1 MMQCAAPPEP
11 ADAQLWAYLD
21 GDDDATGRHL
31 EACPYCRRR
40 LEQLSQTEAK
50 MKALLF
56 RAACPE
62 SLELGEYEL
71 GLAAPARAAAI
82 ARHLELCPHCRAEL
96 TTLRDFQKRE
106 AVRPGAAPAPG
117 PRAVFS
123 ALRELVAR
131 LIPRSAAPALRGE
144 VREQIMAEAEGVM
157 VILDVRPGQ
166 AERLFVFG
174 QIAADEQERW
184 AEAIVQFRCG
194 SRLEAVAMVDDLG
207 GFRCE
212 TLTAGVFDLRLSPVS
227 GPVIVVPNVVL
238 RI

>member
-1 MMQCAAPPEP
+1 
-11 ADAQLWAYLD
+11 
-21 GDDDATGRHL
+21 
-31 EACPYCRRR
+31 
-40 LEQLSQTEAK
+40 

-71 GLAAPARAAAI
+71 GLTATAQAAAI
-82 ARHLELCPHCRAEL
+82 ARHLEACPHCRAEL
-96 TTLRDFQKRE
+96 TTLRDFQKQE
-106 AVRPGAAPAPG
+106 AVRPEAAPVPG
-117 PRAVFS
+117 PRAVFP

-166 AERLFVFG
+166 AGQLFVFG

-184 AEAIVQFRCG
+184 AEAVVQFRRG
-194 SRLEAVAMVDDLG
+194 GRLEAVAMVDDLG

-212 TLTAGVFDLRLSPVS
+212 TLTPGVFDLRLSPVS
-227 GPVIVVPNVVL
+227 GPVVVVPNVAL
-238 RI
+238 QA